1 MSEPIL
7 KVLTPEVRPDFE
19 CLVENEFP
27 FAEDVRHYRFPP
39 LDKIVTVSGT
49 ILKQH
54 RNIPSDELQN
64 AMDEFV
70 NSMDLSTFGEDEE
83 GEPAEY
89 IKMEDTFSPLYHRIE
104 QAKRWRAIHPLDP
117 IQPTPEVLTRY
128 SKPPEALLQNSQTAL
143 ERLTKTADVK
153 KVPPKTKGRKR
164 NREVDKPLSGL
175 DVEELLHNQK
185 RGKVQID
192 PKNAI
197 PEFKRTFDT
206 ADNIEGV
213 KEAVRQMGAII
224 EEQIRS
230 SFGVLKY
237 EQALE
242 ELSVMR
248 EELLGFQ
255 EEGLWNEFLRGL
267 KSKLLAGA
275 LGGDRLE
282 MWYRIRKARL
292 GLLGVGDQEA
302 AEFMKAT

>member
-1 MSEPIL
+1 
-7 KVLTPEVRPDFE
+7 
-19 CLVENEFP
+19 
-27 FAEDVRHYRFPP
+27 
-39 LDKIVTVSGT
+39 
-49 ILKQH
+49 
-54 RNIPSDELQN
+54 
-64 AMDEFV
+64 
-70 NSMDLSTFGEDEE
+70 
-83 GEPAEY
+83 
-89 IKMEDTFSPLYHRIE
+89 
-104 QAKRWRAIHPLDP
+104 
-117 IQPTPEVLTRY
+117 
-128 SKPPEALLQNSQTAL
+128 
-143 ERLTKTADVK
+143 
-153 KVPPKTKGRKR
+153 
-164 NREVDKPLSGL
+164 
-175 DVEELLHNQK
+175 
-185 RGKVQID
+185 
-192 PKNAI
+192 
-197 PEFKRTFDT
+197 
-206 ADNIEGV
+206 V